1 MKKNELITTYLNTV
15 LVFISDPNYRY
26 ISIRMEDIKHE
37 RRALYKRLYKMF
49 DGNVPVKLMSDGKEL
64 WVIKR

>member
-1 MKKNELITTYLNTV
+1 MKPNELITNYLNTV
-15 LVFISDPNYRY
+15 LVFLSDNNYRY
-26 ISIRMEDIKHE
+26 ISIRMENIKKE